1 MKDYIAASEKILE
14 LAQQNTSSELP
25 GLLSQ
30 YAIKVLAK
38 YFEQIPQFNSP
49 TFGMRLMSQQST
61 SECLDLAEDSLM
73 YGTIFSLYTAR
84 KLGRGGVRYVR
95 DISQISYSR
104 AGLEEITSHFDVLC
118 SVLSA
123 INTTDDVGTLL
134 ITAKSGDML
143 SKEKL
148 REIGILVL

>member
-1 MKDYIAASEKILE
+1 MKEYLVASEKILE
-14 LAQQNTSSELP
+14 LGQRNTNSALP

-38 YFEQIPQFNSP
+38 YFEQIPQFNNP
-49 TFGMRLMSQQST
+49 TFGMRLMTQQSPG
-61 SECLDLAEDSLM
+61 EYLNLAEDSLM
-73 YGTIFSLYTAR
+73 YGTIFSFYTAS

-95 DISQISYSR
+95 DISQISYSK
-104 AGLEEITSHFDVLC
+104 AGLSAVTTYFDVLC

-123 INTTDDVGTLL
+123 INATDDVGTLL
-134 ITAKSGDML
+134 LTAKSGDVF

-148 REIGILVL
+148 KEMGILVL